1 MLTYI
6 DYVIIRH
13 VKNDPRKVASCLI
26 RMAPLLHLQGVLAEL
41 PWQAEDERDPRCGE
55 YRLAA
60 DEPLIKPGYLAALLS
75 DG

>member
-1 MLTYI
+1 MP
-6 DYVIIRH
+6 
-13 VKNDPRKVASCLI
+13 N
-26 RMAPLLHLQGVLAEL
+26 PLLLIHLLFLLLGINSVERKKSENQLLKVLFSNDSL
-41 PWQAEDERDPRCGE
+41 PCFGICGE